1 LGIHILSSDNPIR
14 GLRSRILRPIVL
26 ALQEQWKDLK
36 TYKVNISGDEIPWC
50 FPGVTHCVEY
60 TADRY
65 PFAKAVYEK
74 LKSEVKDDEDFFEEF
89 ISGRIVFGHSIDD
102 WLEDVESILVH
113 SCRMARRGHGVTRWE
128 VVLPAHLSESQ
139 EDRLRSGLARLE
151 GRLGKKGV
159 LRSRPGHADGG
170 NTEEGRSSMD
180 RLIKFSRKG
189 MRVGE
194 IWDWRES
201 RENQESEAS
210 WDRDVEF

>member
-1 LGIHILSSDNPIR
+1 
-14 GLRSRILRPIVL
+14 
-26 ALQEQWKDLK
+26 
-36 TYKVNISGDEIPWC
+36 
-50 FPGVTHCVEY
+50 VEY